1 MQRQTL
7 RAVACAAVLVVW
19 IGTTNPCRG
28 QALGGGESERAL
40 RTQGMRVPYDGESFS
55 QRYNFATG
63 SFLFLNQDPR
73 TLWWA
78 DYFDRV
84 DRAEKFGYCCPP
96 EPWFPNGRS
105 ACAPRC
111 GFGIGCYRLR

>member
-1 MQRQTL
+1 MLTFT
-7 RAVACAAVLVVW
+7 VHEPP
-19 IGTTNPCRG
+19 NPP
-28 QALGGGESERAL
+28 A
-40 RTQGMRVPYDGESFS
+40 
-55 QRYNFATG
+55 
-63 SFLFLNQDPR
+63 
-73 TLWWA
+73 
-78 DYFDRV
+78 DRV